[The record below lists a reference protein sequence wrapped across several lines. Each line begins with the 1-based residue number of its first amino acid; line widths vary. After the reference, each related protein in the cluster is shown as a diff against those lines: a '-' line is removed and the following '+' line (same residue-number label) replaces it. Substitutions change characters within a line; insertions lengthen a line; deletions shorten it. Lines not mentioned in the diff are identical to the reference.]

1 MSEST
6 DPQLA
11 GQCGHCGKFYTRRH
25 FTNQHGQRAFGRIVP
40 SKYCSP
46 ECRYAAAKARHAPT
60 ATDDRVACVPP
71 PTDFPAASTGPLKS
85 DLYPGDAFERVR
97 GGLSLSD
104 WKPDP
109 RAKPEDVPDI
119 PEFLKR

>member
-25 FTNQHGQRAFGRIVP
+25 FTNQYGQRAFGRIVP

-46 ECRYAAAKARHAPT
+46 ECRYAAARARHAPT
-60 ATDDRVACVPP
+60 ATDDRVSCLPP
-71 PTDFPAASTGPLKS
+71 SRVLPAASTPPLKG
-85 DLYPGDAFERVR
+85 DLYPSDAFERLREGKV
-97 GGLSLSD
+97 LSQ

-109 RAKPEDVPDI
+109 KATGEDMPDI
-119 PEFLKR
+119 PEFLRR